1 MVSQKQP
8 SAGANLGLRVRHDSA
23 VFLNTPHVKLSEPSG
38 LLKVQYLATATG
50 TAYREAVD
58 IEQLLRGMDDDQRAA
73 VTCPETATVVH
84 AGAGSG
90 KTRVLTHRIAY
101 RVATGTAQA
110 EKILAITFTREAAS
124 EMRRRLTHL
133 GVARDS
139 QSVTVGTF
147 HAVALALLR
156 QRLADLH
163 KPMPAI
169 IHNRQQVMTAAIGD
183 NPLAA
188 RARELLIEVD
198 WAHARLIAPTTYA
211 QTAKRLGRYAPAPH
225 NEIATIYKKYEQ
237 LKLQR
242 NVLDLDDLITR
253 VVEAMRTD
261 NAYAQ
266 AVRWRYRH
274 LFVDEA
280 QDMNPLQYE
289 LFDAIRGQRADVFVV
304 GDPMQAIYGWNGS
317 DKKLFDELPEKIRGT
332 TVLHLPN
339 NYRCSPQI
347 LTAATAVAQHVEH
360 NLDVRAMRP
369 ESEPVVAKGYSDPE
383 SEAVGISSMLWSYA
397 RRGGA
402 NSWKSCAVLVRTN
415 IQVEVIVDALVASNI
430 PVRTSRPP
438 TELTSA
444 ISDAAQSTSRNG
456 LATWVTDVLTESSS
470 EIQRW
475 VAEQLQIFLKLDHP
489 GAIDGRTFASWMRTN
504 ASDQRSTEGVEV
516 LTFHSA
522 KGREWDCVVVAGAEV
537 GLLPH
542 TSAITKDQQDEEVRL
557 AYVALTRASQ
567 QLFISWCETRKG
579 RTTGRSALLSNI
591 TNSTDTLT
599 ETSTTVPKRESRVK
613 VVSLEDELRNW
624 RSRRARVIKQL
635 PSAVLGDHELRLIAR
650 QKPANID
657 ELGKI
662 LGPMTAK
669 QIGADLLSIIA
680 KASVT
685 V

>member
-1 MVSQKQP
+1 
-8 SAGANLGLRVRHDSA
+8 
-23 VFLNTPHVKLSEPSG
+23 
-38 LLKVQYLATATG
+38 
-50 TAYREAVD
+50 VD
-58 IEQLLRGMDDDQRAA
+58 AEELLRAMDADQRAA

-101 RVATGTAQA
+101 RIATGSAAA
-110 EKILAITFTREAAS
+110 ERVLAITFTREAAS
-124 EMRRRLTHL
+124 EMRRRLLHL
-133 GVARDS
+133 GVARDL

-147 HAVALALLR
+147 HAIALALLR
-156 QRLADLH
+156 QRLSDLH

-169 IHNRQQVMTAAIGD
+169 INNRQQLLATAIGD
-183 NPLAA
+183 HPLAS
-188 RARELLIEVD
+188 RSREILIEID
-198 WAHARLIAPTTYA
+198 WAHARLIQPATFA

-253 VVEAMRTD
+253 VIEAMRTD

-289 LFDAIRGQRADVFVV
+289 LFDAIRGQRSDVFVV

-317 DKKLFDELPEKIRGT
+317 DRKLFDELPDKLRGT

-347 LTAATAVAQHVEH
+347 LAAAKAVATHADH
-360 NLDVRAMRP
+360 KLKAKSMRP
-369 ESEPVVAKGYSDPE
+369 DSEPVIAKGFSDN
-383 SEAVGISSMLWSYA
+383 EAEATGIATMLWSYA
-397 RRGGA
+397 SRGGA
-402 NSWKSCAVLVRTN
+402 NPWKMSAVLVRTN
-415 IQVEVIVDALVASNI
+415 NQIEPIVDALVASGI
-430 PVRTSRPP
+430 PVRTSRPAP
-438 TELTSA
+438 ELTSA
-444 ISDAAQSTSRNG
+444 ISDAAQCTTRNS
-456 LATWVTDVLTESSS
+456 LTTWATDVFTESTS

-475 VAEQLQIFLKLDHP
+475 VAEQLQLFLKLDHP
-489 GAIDGRTFASWMRTN
+489 GSVDGRTFASWMRTN
-504 ASDQRSTEGVEV
+504 PAEQQGPDGVEV

-542 TSAITKDQQDEEVRL
+542 ISAISKEQQQEEVRL
-557 AYVALTRASQ
+557 AYVALTRASN
-567 QLFISWCETRKG
+567 QLFITWSESRKG
-579 RTTGRSALLSNI
+579 RTTGRSLLVAEISDSAPIVDHNVI
-591 TNSTDTLT
+591 S
-599 ETSTTVPKRESRVK
+599 KRTARVSASER
-613 VVSLEDELRNW
+613 VVSLEDQLKKW
-624 RSRRARVIKQL
+624 RSSRARVIRQL
-635 PSAVLGDHELRLIAR
+635 PNAVLADHELNLIAL
-650 QKPANID
+650 QKPTSIED
-657 ELGKI
+657 LGKI
-662 LGPMTAK
+662 VGQITAK
-669 QIGADLLSIIA
+669 QIGPDLLTIIA
-680 KASVT
+680 KAGVT

>member
-1 MVSQKQP
+1 
-8 SAGANLGLRVRHDSA
+8 
-23 VFLNTPHVKLSEPSG
+23 
-38 LLKVQYLATATG
+38 
-50 TAYREAVD
+50 VD
-58 IEQLLRGMDDDQRAA
+58 AEELLRAMDADQRAA

-101 RVATGTAQA
+101 RIATGSAAA
-110 EKILAITFTREAAS
+110 ERVLAITFTREAAS
-124 EMRRRLTHL
+124 EMRRRLLHL
-133 GVARDS
+133 GVARDL

-147 HAVALALLR
+147 HAIALALLR
-156 QRLADLH
+156 QRLSDLH

-169 IHNRQQVMTAAIGD
+169 INNRQQLLATAIGD
-183 NPLAA
+183 HPLAS
-188 RARELLIEVD
+188 RSREILIEID
-198 WAHARLIAPTTYA
+198 WAHARLIQPATFA

-253 VVEAMRTD
+253 VIEAMRTD

-289 LFDAIRGQRADVFVV
+289 LFDAIRGQRSDVFVV

-317 DKKLFDELPEKIRGT
+317 DRKLFDELPDKLRGT

-347 LTAATAVAQHVEH
+347 LAAAKAVATHADH
-360 NLDVRAMRP
+360 KLKAKSMRP
-369 ESEPVVAKGYSDPE
+369 DSEPVIAKGFSDN
-383 SEAVGISSMLWSYA
+383 EAEATGIATMLWSYA
-397 RRGGA
+397 SRGGA
-402 NSWKSCAVLVRTN
+402 NPWKMSAVLVRTN
-415 IQVEVIVDALVASNI
+415 NQIEPIVDALVASGI
-430 PVRTSRPP
+430 PVRTSRPAP
-438 TELTSA
+438 ELTSA
-444 ISDAAQSTSRNG
+444 ISDAAQCTTRNS
-456 LATWVTDVLTESSS
+456 LTTWATDVFTESTS

-475 VAEQLQIFLKLDHP
+475 VAEQLQLFLKLDHP
-489 GAIDGRTFASWMRTN
+489 GSVDGRTFASWMRTN
-504 ASDQRSTEGVEV
+504 PAEQQGPDGVEV

-542 TSAITKDQQDEEVRL
+542 ISAISKEQQQEEVRL
-557 AYVALTRASQ
+557 AYVALTRASN
-567 QLFISWCETRKG
+567 QLFITWSESRKG
-579 RTTGRSALLSNI
+579 RTTGRSLLVAEISDSAPIVDHNVI
-591 TNSTDTLT
+591 S
-599 ETSTTVPKRESRVK
+599 KRTARVSGSER
-613 VVSLEDELRNW
+613 VVSLEDQLKKW
-624 RSRRARVIKQL
+624 RSSRARVIRQL
-635 PSAVLGDHELRLIAR
+635 PNAVLADHELNLIAL
-650 QKPANID
+650 QKPTSIED
-657 ELGKI
+657 LGKI
-662 LGPMTAK
+662 VGQITAK
-669 QIGADLLSIIA
+669 QIGPDLLTIIA
-680 KASVT
+680 KAGVT